1 MSDIWLIEYESIF
14 DRFVINCH
22 THGEEEAIDRLRD
35 ELRRLG
41 LEQGEIDAHVSSVV
55 H

>member
-1 MSDIWLIEYESIF
+1 MDLWLAEYESIF
-14 DRFVINCH
+14 DRFVINTH
-22 THGEEEAIDRLRD
+22 KHGEEQAIETLRE

-41 LEQGEIDAHVSSVV
+41 LDPPEIDAHVSSVV